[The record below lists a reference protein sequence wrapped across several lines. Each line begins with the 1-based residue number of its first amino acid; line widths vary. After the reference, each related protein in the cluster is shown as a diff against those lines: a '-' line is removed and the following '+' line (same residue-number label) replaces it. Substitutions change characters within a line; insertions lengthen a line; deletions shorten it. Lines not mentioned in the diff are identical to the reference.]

1 MVEFSDAFPP
11 IQVDRV
17 PFARFE
23 HSVDRTST
31 KRINV
36 VSMVGQRMGVPTLH
50 ETTLFLT
57 SLVHRVVHEDLT
69 RNVGE
74 GAVQAA
80 SNENAAIVKAYGA

>member
-1 MVEFSDAFPP
+1 
-11 IQVDRV
+11 
-17 PFARFE
+17 
-23 HSVDRTST
+23 
-31 KRINV
+31 
-36 VSMVGQRMGVPTLH
+36 MGVPTLH

-57 SLVHRVVHEDLT
+57 SFVHRVVHEDLT